1 MKYIPLFA
9 DFYNF
14 NENIYSAIFV
24 GQNNLILEFY
34 VVWSNTRTHS
44 SLKLHSLLFLILG
57 GSREEHKDINKELVK
72 T

>member
-14 NENIYSAIFV
+14 NENIYIAIFV
-24 GQNNLILEFY
+24 GQNSLILEFY

-44 SLKLHSLLFLILG
+44 RLKLQQLTFFLILG
-57 GSREEHKDINKELVK
+57 GSREEQKEYK
-72 T
+72 